1 MNCFNVEYTN
11 NNLGWYLGWRNT
23 PDEDNNVVLNYQASN
38 ESGSNYYGDIA
49 TADTTPKL
57 KTIDYLV
64 VVLDDFNKNRLN
76 TGIVSGVQQSTK
88 LPIPEYTSSDNL
100 NCNEAGNQPFFSK
113 VAPRQLTQAQL
124 YTINSIVE
132 DRQKSKNRNTAP
144 TLSDAFC
151 TIPVPGDVKQ
161 NDRIVLYSNQLS
173 TSIRKYF
180 GPVNIERIRAR
191 LFDDKGNIVNLKA
204 HDWSFTLKVKQ
215 LYQY

>member
-1 MNCFNVEYTN
+1 M
-11 NNLGWYLGWRNT
+11 
-23 PDEDNNVVLNYQASN
+23 
-38 ESGSNYYGDIA
+38 
-49 TADTTPKL
+49 TADTTPKS

-64 VVLDDFNKNRLN
+64 VVLDEFNKNRLN

-88 LPIPEYTSSDNL
+88 LAIPEYTNADNL
-100 NCNEAGNQPFFSK
+100 NCNEEGNQPFFSK

-151 TIPVPGDVKQ
+151 IIPVPDVKQ
-161 NDRIVLYSNQLS
+161 NDRIVLYSDQLS

-180 GPVNIERIRAR
+180 GPVNIERFRA
-191 LFDDKGNIVNLKA
+191 A
-204 HDWSFTLKVKQ
+204 
-215 LYQY
+215 LYDLSLIHI